1 MSWIKK
7 LLGIDRNDNMAKFS
21 MKTGEDICPK
31 CGDTNFS
38 YDRYWKESCCQQ
50 CGWIVPVNKE
60 SNSKQIQITP
70 SASRSPKIRE
80 KVTFNDDSKFSYS
93 RISLFERC
101 PKAYHF
107 RYLLKTDELFS
118 TIEQHLGKSIH
129 AALENTYRTKDNG
142 GNISLTSL
150 KTAFEQAWSTP
161 EKENIKVIKNNMTSR
176 DYYLDLCPQMTVG
189 IK

>member
-1 MSWIKK
+1 MGS
-7 LLGIDRNDNMAKFS
+7 FV
-21 MKTGEDICPK
+21 P
-31 CGDTNFS
+31 GDGT
-38 YDRYWKESCCQQ
+38 YDTYWKESCCQQ
-50 CGWIVPVNKE
+50 CGWIVPGNKE
-60 SNSKQIQITP
+60 SNSKQTQITP
-70 SASRSPKIRE
+70 SASRSPKILE
-80 KVTFNDDSKFSYS
+80 KVTLNDDSKFSYS
-93 RISLFERC
+93 RISLFEKC

-107 RYLLKTDELFS
+107 KYLLKKDELFS